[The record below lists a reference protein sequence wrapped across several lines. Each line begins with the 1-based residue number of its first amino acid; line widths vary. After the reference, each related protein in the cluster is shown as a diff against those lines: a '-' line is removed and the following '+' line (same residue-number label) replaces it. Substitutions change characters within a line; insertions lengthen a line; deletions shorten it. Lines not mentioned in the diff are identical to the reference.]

1 MGRFITRRLLL
12 TVPVLIGASFL
23 IFAMVYAL
31 PGDPIRAL
39 AGDRPLAPAVVAQ
52 LRAQYNL
59 DDPFF
64 VQYIKYVGGLFQGDF
79 GSDFSGRPV
88 LDTISQRLPV
98 TIQLTAVA
106 VIFEILIGV
115 TAGVLAALRR
125 SSFFDNLVLVSSTL
139 LVSIP
144 VFVLGFVSQ
153 YVLGYKLGLFPIAGI
168 NEGWYSYLLPGLVL
182 ASLSMAYVARL
193 TRTAVSESMAADYIR
208 TARSKGVGYSR
219 IVTRHAL
226 RNSLIP
232 VVTFI
237 GADIGALLGGAI
249 ITESVFNIPGLGRA
263 IFDAVQN
270 QEGAVVV
277 GIVTLMVFFYIFFN
291 LVVDVLYAFLDPRIR
306 YE

>member
-106 VIFEILIGV
+106 VVFEILIGV

-125 SSFFDNLVLVSSTL
+125 NSFFDNLVLVSSTL

>member
-106 VIFEILIGV
+106 VVFEILIGV

-125 SSFFDNLVLVSSTL
+125 NSFFDNLVLVSSTL

-168 NEGWYSYLLPGLVL
+168 NDGWYSYLLPGLVL